1 MTPVSSGSRS
11 EDDAAYCGRRRPK
24 PADGQDL
31 DVTLLSVF
39 NCVGLMFFGIVSDLT
54 IRADRDVVDPLAR
67 QSSDVSPLGAS
78 RAGLRL
84 VRPCPTGC

>member
-1 MTPVSSGSRS
+1 MPTRCS
-11 EDDAAYCGRRRPK
+11 K
-24 PADGQDL
+24 PA
-31 DVTLLSVF
+31 SESRP
-39 NCVGLMFFGIVSDLT
+39 GIVSDLT

-84 VRPCPTGC
+84 VRPSPTGC